1 MIGRKLMKSTAMAGA
16 LFALGIGLATEIS
29 AGPTVYPT
37 GVTRYD
43 PDQAYNGFA
52 LVNTVT
58 NYGASEDIGES
69 IPVRLIDMN
78 GNTVHSWDVN
88 SWQRS
93 RLLPNCNLMIIEE
106 GEKAG
111 VNFLVEYDWEG
122 NEVWRWRPDV
132 EGVGGRLSAKQ
143 SHMLHHDFDVLPNG
157 EILGM
162 YSIPVPEEKLA
173 EVEDF
178 ESQYFGKIKRK
189 GVPLIGDE
197 LFYVNRDG
205 EITWKV
211 ALHDHI
217 DVNEFPPAWKR
228 LIDWTHANAIRAVPE
243 NKWYDQGD
251 ERFKPG
257 NVIVNTRNMPEVRIF
272 DRDTK
277 EIVWSFKHNY
287 LGGFAGQHE
296 PYMIPKGY
304 PGEGNILVF
313 DNGAHSPDEDHIGK
327 SLVLEIDPIQ
337 KRIVWK
343 YEAKGRALCFFN
355 RSRSAAQRLP
365 NGNTLISADN
375 KGRLFQVRPDKD
387 HMDGGEIVW
396 EFVVFNTDEHPLWAT
411 ARSNMYPYDFCPKM
425 AELPRSQMRVTPPKP
440 SEWQIAPDELRKK

>member
-1 MIGRKLMKSTAMAGA
+1 M
-16 LFALGIGLATEIS
+16 
-29 AGPTVYPT
+29 
-37 GVTRYD
+37 
-43 PDQAYNGFA
+43 
-52 LVNTVT
+52 
-58 NYGASEDIGES
+58 
-69 IPVRLIDMN
+69 
-78 GNTVHSWDVN
+78 
-88 SWQRS
+88 
-93 RLLPNCNLMIIEE
+93 
-106 GEKAG
+106 
-111 VNFLVEYDWEG
+111 
-122 NEVWRWRPDV
+122 RWRPDV

-343 YEAKGRALCFFN
+343 YEAKGLRRFFN
-355 RSRSAAQRLP
+355 RSRSAARASQWEYPDICR
-365 NGNTLISADN
+365 I
-375 KGRLFQVRPDKD
+375 KVVFRVRPDKD
-387 HMDGGEIVW
+387 HMDGGEIVGNLLSLIPM
-396 EFVVFNTDEHPLWAT
+396 NTLYGYGKIKHVSLRLCE
-411 ARSNMYPYDFCPKM
+411 NG
-425 AELPRSQMRVTPPKP
+425 ELPCSQMRVCHQSLRNGIT
-440 SEWQIAPDELRKK
+440 DELRRC